1 MADLEKLSDTELIEQ
16 IRAHGGKA
24 AGVYFDTLYLRYKD
38 KVARWCLGICHDREE
53 AADLA
58 QEVFMRV
65 HQHLDTF
72 RNESQFSTWLYT
84 VARRTAIS
92 HGIARN
98 KRNARL
104 VSEDNAPEAMD
115 LSGDSEGQLSREQVM
130 TKLRSCMERD
140 LKPME
145 ARVVY
150 LHYVDG
156 LSLPAITRL
165 MEFDNKSGAKAYLVG
180 GMRKL
185 RQHFG
190 PWLARQTG

>member
-1 MADLEKLSDTELIEQ
+1 MADLDTLSDFELIDR
-16 IRAHGGKA
+16 IRAYDGA
-24 AGVYFDTLYLRYKD
+24 AADACFDVLYLRYRD
-38 KVARWCLGICHDREE
+38 KVARWCLGVCNDREE

-58 QEVFMRV
+58 QDVFIRV
-65 HQHLDTF
+65 HQHLGRF
-72 RNESQFSTWLYT
+72 RQESQFSTWLYT

-98 KRNARL
+98 RRNAPL
-104 VSEDNAPEAMD
+104 VAEDQAPEAVD
-115 LSGDSEGQLSREQVM
+115 LADGGEGQLGREQVIE
-130 TKLRSCMERD
+130 KLKACMERD

-150 LHYVDG
+150 MHYVDG

-165 MEFDNKSGAKAYLVG
+165 MDFDNKSGAKAYLVG

-185 RQHFG
+185 RRHFG
-190 PWLARQTG
+190 PWLARQNA

>member
-1 MADLEKLSDTELIEQ
+1 
-16 IRAHGGKA
+16 
-24 AGVYFDTLYLRYKD
+24 
-38 KVARWCLGICHDREE
+38 
-53 AADLA
+53 
-58 QEVFMRV
+58 
-65 HQHLDTF
+65 
-72 RNESQFSTWLYT
+72 
-84 VARRTAIS
+84 
-92 HGIARN
+92 
-98 KRNARL
+98 
-104 VSEDNAPEAMD
+104 
-115 LSGDSEGQLSREQVM
+115 
-130 TKLRSCMERD
+130 MERD
-140 LKPME
+140 LKPLE

>member
-1 MADLEKLSDTELIEQ
+1 MPDLEKLSDDELIDG
-16 IRAHGGKA
+16 IRAREGQD
-24 AGVYFDTLYLRYKD
+24 AGACFNVLYLRYRD
-38 KVARWCLGICHDREE
+38 KVARWCLQICHDREE

-72 RNESQFSTWLYT
+72 RGQSRFSTWLYT
-84 VARRTAIS
+84 IARRTAIS

-98 KRNARL
+98 RRTSRQVDEA
-104 VSEDNAPEAMD
+104 SAPEAVD
-115 LSGDSEGQLSREQVM
+115 LSGDSETHVSREQVV
-130 TKLRSCMERD
+130 TKLKACMERD
-140 LKPME
+140 LKPLE